1 MKYIKQKILLFVLL
15 LAMAMPV
22 SVYAAGE
29 GNIDNGGGGMGA
41 GTGTNF
47 WSSHDEGVRVTVIR
61 ASDGAV
67 ASESIDLTNKHP
79 TDIRVHFGKVSKT
92 SYRNGVGLSARMG
105 GYTFYNPAQSLPQ
118 IVSTSRGGANL
129 TAIKQYFTD
138 EQVIR
143 AIAGYV
149 GMDFQTLTNGE
160 YKLLLEPIA
169 YVTFEGVRT
178 AFTATEAAKYNQ
190 LRGGMLRKKMPSL
203 SHKNLPLAM
212 FLETSDLG
220 YPAWSGSK
228 TEKANDEDI
237 IRALGL
243 GIVRFNEV
251 ITPEVIEADY
261 EYRVD
266 TDVITAVTVSGG
278 QSDPDNSVTVTFSIL

>member
-61 ASDGAV
+61 ASDGSV
-67 ASESIDLTNKHP
+67 ASASIDLTNKHP

-92 SYRNGVGLSARMG
+92 SYRNGAGLSARMG

-118 IVSTSRGGANL
+118 IISTSRGGANL

-190 LRGGMLRKKMPSL
+190 LRGGLLRKKM
-203 SHKNLPLAM
+203 HTAM
-212 FLETSDLG
+212 HIGIDRIVLVRNGIYHLTGFLCGRT
-220 YPAWSGSK
+220 
-228 TEKANDEDI
+228 
-237 IRALGL
+237 
-243 GIVRFNEV
+243 V
-251 ITPEVIEADY
+251 IKINQRLTIY
-261 EYRVD
+261 FTRKYREISSYLLKVH
-266 TDVITAVTVSGG
+266 I
-278 QSDPDNSVTVTFSIL
+278 F

>member
-1 MKYIKQKILLFVLL
+1 MKLLKQVVLL
-15 LAMAMPV
+15 LAIMLAMAMPV

-67 ASESIDLTNKHP
+67 ASASIDLTNKHP

-92 SYRNGVGLSARMG
+92 SYRNGAGLSARMG

-118 IVSTSRGGANL
+118 IISTSRGGANL
-129 TAIKQYFTD
+129 AAIKQYFTD

-149 GMDFQTLTNGE
+149 GMDFQKLTNGE

-169 YVTFEGVRT
+169 C
-178 AFTATEAAKYNQ
+178 
-190 LRGGMLRKKMPSL
+190 
-203 SHKNLPLAM
+203 
-212 FLETSDLG
+212 
-220 YPAWSGSK
+220 
-228 TEKANDEDI
+228 
-237 IRALGL
+237 
-243 GIVRFNEV
+243 
-251 ITPEVIEADY
+251 
-261 EYRVD
+261 
-266 TDVITAVTVSGG
+266 DV
-278 QSDPDNSVTVTFSIL
+278 

>member
-67 ASESIDLTNKHP
+67 ASASIDLTNKHP

-92 SYRNGVGLSARMG
+92 SYRNGAGLSARMG

-118 IVSTSRGGANL
+118 IISTSRGGANL
-129 TAIKQYFTD
+129 AAIS
-138 EQVIR
+138 
-143 AIAGYV
+143 
-149 GMDFQTLTNGE
+149 TL
-160 YKLLLEPIA
+160 
-169 YVTFEGVRT
+169 RT
-178 AFTATEAAKYNQ
+178 S
-190 LRGGMLRKKMPSL
+190 R
-203 SHKNLPLAM
+203 
-212 FLETSDLG
+212 
-220 YPAWSGSK
+220 
-228 TEKANDEDI
+228 
-237 IRALGL
+237 
-243 GIVRFNEV
+243 
-251 ITPEVIEADY
+251 
-261 EYRVD
+261 
-266 TDVITAVTVSGG
+266 
-278 QSDPDNSVTVTFSIL
+278 

>member
-1 MKYIKQKILLFVLL
+1 MGYRPHTANDIIHQARELL
-15 LAMAMPV
+15 V
-22 SVYAAGE
+22 S
-29 GNIDNGGGGMGA
+29 
-41 GTGTNF
+41 
-47 WSSHDEGVRVTVIR
+47 R
-61 ASDGAV
+61 
-67 ASESIDLTNKHP
+67 
-79 TDIRVHFGKVSKT
+79 
-92 SYRNGVGLSARMG
+92 

-118 IVSTSRGGANL
+118 IISTSRGGANL
-129 TAIKQYFTD
+129 AAIKQYFTD

-190 LRGGMLRKKMPSL
+190 LRGGLLRKKMPSL

-251 ITPEVIEADY
+251 VTPEVIEADY
-261 EYRVD
+261 EYRWSRSVED
-266 TDVITAVTVSGG
+266 RVIRTTPS
-278 QSDPDNSVTVTFSIL
+278 P

>member
-1 MKYIKQKILLFVLL
+1 MKLLKQVVLL
-15 LAMAMPV
+15 LAIMLAMAMLV

-67 ASESIDLTNKHP
+67 VSASIDLTNKHP

-92 SYRNGVGLSARMG
+92 SYRNGAGLSARMG

-118 IVSTSRGGANL
+118 IISTSRGGANL

-178 AFTATEAAKYNQ
+178 AFTATDQPDTPPSTRRKNRRNR
-190 LRGGMLRKKMPSL
+190 LRQRTRRQRQVIPKTAWYMWKASDGLPMKGKAQAYMQMTCMKM
-203 SHKNLPLAM
+203 A
-212 FLETSDLG
+212 
-220 YPAWSGSK
+220 
-228 TEKANDEDI
+228 
-237 IRALGL
+237 IRSESW
-243 GIVRFNEV
+243 IK
-251 ITPEVIEADY
+251 
-261 EYRVD
+261 
-266 TDVITAVTVSGG
+266 
-278 QSDPDNSVTVTFSIL
+278 